1 MGFVHLHLHTEYS
14 LLEGFAKIDS
24 VVEKA
29 KKLHMEALAITDY
42 GNMFGAVDF
51 YKKAKVSG
59 VKPIIGCEIYV
70 ETENQRKNDH
80 LVLLCK
86 NDIGYRNLIKLVSTG
101 YTENFYYK
109 PRVNK
114 EQIKTHSEGLV
125 AISAYNLGEV
135 NRMIAMG
142 MYEHAKKAALFYK
155 EIFGGDYYLE
165 MQNHGLPDEA
175 KMNSVIARL
184 ASDIQVELVA
194 TNDVHYTDKEDAA
207 AHDILLC
214 IQTGKTI
221 KDKER
226 LRFPNREFYFN
237 TEEEIRALFKDYPK
251 AVDNTV
257 EIANKCDFEF
267 TFGKYHLPKFSNEDT
282 FNSETF
288 LRDLAMKGLKDKFR
302 DYDKHVD
309 RLEYELNII
318 NDMGYNDYFLIVWDF
333 VRFAKEQGIFVGPG
347 RGSGGGSLV
356 GYALNIT
363 TVNPIEY
370 GLIFERFLNPERIT
384 MPDFDIDF
392 EDDRRQ
398 EVIDYVNKKYGET
411 HVAQIITFGTLAA
424 RAAIRDVGR
433 VMGLSYSEVDSV
445 AKAVPFELKITI
457 DKALDKSPEL
467 REMLKDDTIRHVIEN
482 ARKIEGVPRHT
493 STHAAGVVISEDEVS
508 SYVPLYM
515 SDGLIST
522 QFTMKNLE
530 KLGLVKMDFLG
541 LRNLSIIKNALKNIE
556 MTRGEVLD
564 INTIDTRDEK
574 TFDMLSKGDTL
585 CIFQLESRGMK
596 KFFRELKPRSI
607 SDIMV
612 GISLYRPGPMES
624 IPVYLKNKKNPSGIQ
639 YVTTELR
646 DILEETYGCLVY
658 QEQVMQIFRTI
669 GGYSYAQSDL
679 VRRAISKKNM
689 AIMKKERERFI
700 HGSEGSNLGATSNGL
715 SVSQANAVF
724 DDMVDFANYAFN
736 KSHAASYAIV
746 AYQSAYLKANYTKEF
761 MASIMSSVM
770 SSSSKLA
777 RYIKEARRYQ
787 IEILGPSINTSTQ
800 HFSVEGDAIRY
811 GLKAIK
817 NVGNSIIKEIIRVRD
832 RRAFRSFDDFL
843 NRMDTSHLNKKAIE
857 CMIKAGVFDEFGV
870 TKRQLLS
877 EYELDIENIHKS
889 SRRNAEGQL
898 DLFGNMEV
906 EKTSNIGEYDEATL
920 SAFEKEVLGVYLTSH
935 PLSKY
940 DDLSRRLNCDS
951 VLELKEL
958 DESSDNKKVNLIVS
972 KLKLDIK
979 GTKNAKDMGF
989 VLVEDEFDSIEVI
1002 AFSKT
1007 FAMYKN
1013 ILMKEKFL
1021 YIKGRLSIKADQSP
1035 KIILDEVKKADR
1047 IALKPK
1053 LYVRISGWDE
1063 VDELKGLLSEHSG
1076 SSDIVL
1082 YNAKTSKA
1090 KMFKSIKV
1098 DITKEFV
1105 KTLSSKYG
1113 KENVLVKWEEI

>member
-29 KKLHMEALAITDY
+29 KQLNMEALAITDY

-51 YKKAKVSG
+51 YQKAKRSG
-59 VKPIIGCEIYV
+59 IKPIIGCEVYV

-86 NDIGYRNLIKLVSTG
+86 NEIGYKNLIKLVSFG

-109 PRVNK
+109 PRLTK
-114 EQIKTHSEGLV
+114 EQIRKRSEGLI

-135 NRMIAMG
+135 NRMIQMG
-142 MYEHAKKAALFYK
+142 MVEHAKKVALFYK
-155 EIFGGDYYLE
+155 DIFGSDYYLE
-165 MQNHGLPDEA
+165 IQHHGLRNES
-175 KMNSVIARL
+175 KINSVLARL
-184 ASDIQVELVA
+184 AKEIEVELVA

-221 KDKER
+221 KDTDR
-226 LRFPNREFYFN
+226 IRFPNREFYFK
-237 TEEEIRALFKDYPK
+237 TEEEMRALFQDYPK
-251 AVDNTV
+251 AIDNTV
-257 EIANKCDFEF
+257 EIANKCHFEF
-267 TFGKYHLPKFSNEDT
+267 TFGKYHLPKFSNDAT
-282 FNSETF
+282 FHSESF
-288 LRDLAMKGLKDKFR
+288 LRELAMKGLKEKFD
-302 DYDKHVD
+302 DYDKHLD

-398 EVIDYVNKKYGET
+398 EVIDYVNEKYGET

-433 VMGLSYSEVDSV
+433 VMGLSYAEVDKV

-457 DKALDKSPEL
+457 DQALQKSPEL
-467 REMLKDDTIRHVIEN
+467 RGMLKEDNVRQLIEN

-556 MTRGEVLD
+556 ITKHEVLD
-564 INTIDTRDEK
+564 INRIDTKDKK
-574 TFDMLSKGDTL
+574 TFDMLSRGDTL

-596 KFFRELKPRSI
+596 TFFRELKPRSI

-624 IPVYLKNKKNPSGIQ
+624 IPVYLRNKKNPNDIK
-639 YVTTELR
+639 YVTDELR
-646 DILEETYGCLVY
+646 DILADTYGCLVY
-658 QEQVMQIFRTI
+658 QEQVMQIFRKI

-679 VRRAISKKNM
+679 VRRAISKKDM
-689 AIMKKERERFI
+689 AIMKKEREGFI
-700 HGSEGSNLGATSNGL
+700 HGSDGSNLGATSNGL

-787 IEILGPSINTSTQ
+787 IEILGASINKSYKN
-800 HFSVEGDAIRY
+800 FSVEGDAIRY

-832 RRAFRSFDDFL
+832 RRAFHSFDDFL
-843 NRMDTSHLNKKAIE
+843 NRMDPSHLNKKAIE

-870 TKRQLLS
+870 TRRQLLS
-877 EYELDIENIHKS
+877 EYELDIDNIHKS

-898 DLFGNMEV
+898 DLFGNMEM
-906 EKTSNIGEYDEATL
+906 EKTSTIGEYDEATL
-920 SAFEKEVLGVYLTSH
+920 SKFEKEVLGVYLSSH

-951 VLELKEL
+951 VLDLKEL
-958 DESSDNKKVNLIVS
+958 DELSDNKSVKLIVS

-979 GTKNAKDMGF
+979 GTKQAKDMGF

-1007 FAMYKN
+1007 FAKYKN
-1013 ILMKEKFL
+1013 ILMKETFL
-1021 YIKGRLSIKADQSP
+1021 YIKGRLSIKADQTP
-1035 KIILDEVKKADR
+1035 KIILDEAKKVDR
-1047 IALKPK
+1047 IELKPT
-1053 LYVRISGWDE
+1053 LYIRISSWDE
-1063 VDELKGLLSEHSG
+1063 IDDLKSLLGEYNG
-1076 SSDIVL
+1076 RSDVVL
-1082 YNAKTSKA
+1082 YNATTSKA
-1090 KMFKSIKV
+1090 KAFKNITV
-1098 DITKEFV
+1098 NITKELIQ
-1105 KTLSSKYG
+1105 TLSVKYG
-1113 KENVLVKWEEI
+1113 KGNVLVKWEEI